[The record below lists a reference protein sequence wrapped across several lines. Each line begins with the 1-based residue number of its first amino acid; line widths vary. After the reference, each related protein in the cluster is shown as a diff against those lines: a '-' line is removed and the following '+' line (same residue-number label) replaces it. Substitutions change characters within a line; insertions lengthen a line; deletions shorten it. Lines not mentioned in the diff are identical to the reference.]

1 MENENDQQQELD
13 FHIDQ
18 FVGIYNDVIPLGFC
32 QHLIDI
38 ADNSSFIYNRTTS
51 MIKDKQL
58 VLDSAHT
65 PSVKSLYENA
75 LTPCLLNYCAHYP
88 YLSTFN
94 FVSSAALLQ
103 VTEPLGGGYHIF
115 HAENVDWN
123 VNDRVLAWMVYLNDV
138 DEGGETEFLYQG
150 LRVRPKA
157 GRVVIW
163 PGSFT
168 HLHRGNPPS
177 NTKYVVTGW
186 YQGVNG
192 IRIANTAGSLEENLG
207 K

>member
-1 MENENDQQQELD
+1 MENEEQLN
-13 FHIDQ
+13 HRVDQ
-18 FVGIYNDVIPLGFC
+18 FIGIYDNVIPADFC
-32 QHLIDI
+32 KHLREI
-38 ADNSSFIYNRTTS
+38 ADNSSFVYQRTTS
-51 MIKDKQL
+51 MIKDRQL
-58 VLDSAHT
+58 VLDSFHA

-75 LTPCLLNYCAHYP
+75 LTPCLLNYCTHYP

-123 VNDRVLAWMVYLNDV
+123 VNDRVLAWMAYLNDV
-138 DEGGETEFLYQG
+138 EEGGETEFIYQG
-150 LRVRPKA
+150 IKIRPRT

-168 HLHRGNPPS
+168 HLHRGNPPG

-192 IRIANTAGSLEENLG
+192 IRVSNTAGSLESNIT

>member
-1 MENENDQQQELD
+1 MENEEQLN
-13 FHIDQ
+13 HHVDQ
-18 FVGIYNDVIPLGFC
+18 FIGIYDNVIPEDFC
-32 QHLIDI
+32 KHLCDI
-38 ADNSSFIYNRTTS
+38 ADNSSFVYSRTTS
-51 MIKDKQL
+51 MIKDRQL
-58 VLDSAHT
+58 VLDSFHA

-75 LTPCLLNYCAHYP
+75 LTPCLLNYCSYYP

-103 VTEPLGGGYHIF
+103 VTEPRGGGYHIF

-138 DEGGETEFLYQG
+138 EDGETEFLYQG
-150 LRVRPKA
+150 IKIRPKT

-192 IRIANTAGSLEENLG
+192 IRICDTAGSLESNIS